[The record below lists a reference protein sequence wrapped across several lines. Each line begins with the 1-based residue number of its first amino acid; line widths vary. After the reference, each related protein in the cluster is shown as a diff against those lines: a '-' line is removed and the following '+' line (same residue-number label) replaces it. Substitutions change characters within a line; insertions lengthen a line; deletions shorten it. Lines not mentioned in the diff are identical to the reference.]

1 MVGVVIIVYIVLLV
15 FFLLA
20 SAMIFRH
27 TLKFSYLRPRFK
39 TIVLTFGIIA
49 LAVIIYTIYLVISLY
64 NQQSSPPAFSPSPA
78 TSTSEINF

>member
-1 MVGVVIIVYIVLLV
+1 MVSIVTIVYIVLLV

-27 TLKFSYLRPRFK
+27 TLKFSYLSPRFK
-39 TIVLTFGIIA
+39 TIVMTFGIIA
-49 LAVIIYTIYLVISLY
+49 LVVIIYTIYLVISLR
-64 NQQSSPPAFSPSPA
+64 NTSNPSSLTPTT

>member
-1 MVGVVIIVYIVLLV
+1 MVSVVIIVYIVLLV

-27 TLKFSYLRPRFK
+27 TLKFSYLSPRFK
-39 TIVLTFGIIA
+39 AIIMTFGIIA

-64 NQQSSPPAFSPSPA
+64 HQQSSPSTFSPSPA
-78 TSTSEINF
+78 TSTSDINF